1 MLKVLNNLL
10 NQLEGILRPFTKLK
24 VFYQILIII
33 ILMVIFLGIQGY
45 TSINIINK
53 IEKSTE
59 GTFNRGYRQL
69 MDISMI
75 KQYLHQIQTSY
86 LETLADRSL
95 EKANTFNSLAQL
107 DQIRSGISVTRTI
120 GQEHKKM
127 ILEKLDSIKNL
138 INEPANLTGY
148 ESLKHYLDEIN
159 SGLDKTSTAVLESA
173 LKTISNSYI
182 FTTISKRNTIIIMVV
197 SSLFSVLIGMLIV
210 KSLSKPLKAM
220 VEAAK
225 LLAVGDLSKNV
236 TISGSPEVFLAVKE
250 LNKAIAG
257 LRELVKNINEQ
268 SDFILT
274 ASKELKDTSNESGRS
289 ASEVANAMEELAKA
303 SSEQTEQIN
312 QAVETIHLLAEL
324 VTKVSTE
331 MGNIASTSE
340 MVTQSAKLG
349 QEVTHNIITEI
360 NELYD
365 YTNELA
371 EVIMGLSKTSDE
383 ITEITSVIGGIS
395 EQTGLLA
402 LNASI
407 EAARAGEHG
416 RGFGVVAAETGK
428 LAEQSKQA
436 AKLIADLLVLMK
448 TRTSHAVEVIQSG
461 IQKVESGKK
470 MADET
475 TITLETIFQNLRN
488 TLNQINIVVESS
500 KEMALKNDS
509 MIKAISMIA
518 AISEESMASTQEVSA
533 IAEEQSAS
541 VEEVAA
547 LAENLTQIAQNL
559 RYSMSTFNLEQSNP
573 V

>member
-448 TRTSHAVEVIQSG
+448 TRTAHAVEVIQSG
-461 IQKVESGKK
+461 MQKVESGKK

>member
-371 EVIMGLSKTSDE
+371 EVIMGLSETSDE